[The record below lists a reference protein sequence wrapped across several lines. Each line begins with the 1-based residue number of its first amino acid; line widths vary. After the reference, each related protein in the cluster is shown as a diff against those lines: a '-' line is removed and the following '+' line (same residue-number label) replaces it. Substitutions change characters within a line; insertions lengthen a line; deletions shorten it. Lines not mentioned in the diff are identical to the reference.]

1 MTTRSGALSVVY
13 MRIKP
18 LHIAT
23 VATAALV
30 LAVPLTAYAV
40 TPDAPTQAE
49 PTTITLSRDDLTEV
63 CGDLVT
69 ACYAPNHDPNA
80 IYVSSN
86 VARPDVLAYVIAH
99 ETVHFEQHR
108 DGRPFDECEA
118 DRIAMERTPEY
129 TGTGHYQ
136 DKCDAGHTTNH

>member
-13 MRIKP
+13 MRIKRTER
-18 LHIAT
+18 IAIA
-23 VATAALV
+23 ATTLLA
-30 LAVPLTAYAV
+30 LAVPLTAYAT
-40 TPDAPTQAE
+40 TPDTPTQDAPTVV
-49 PTTITLSRDDLTEV
+49 TLPRDSLAEV
-63 CGDLVT
+63 CGGLVT

-80 IYVSSN
+80 IYVSAN
-86 VARPDVLAYVIAH
+86 IARPDVLAYVIAH

-129 TGTGHYQ
+129 TGDGAYAATCNPHH
-136 DKCDAGHTTNH
+136 DH